1 MLKKYFYLFALL
13 FVPAFPV
20 SAIID
25 EKQSIFGKVVI
36 PYTAF
41 FDPFYTV
48 FKLFLPYLIVI
59 ILVRI
64 AFAFFGKKIKKWVAR
79 KRQGKL

>member
-1 MLKKYFYLFALL
+1 MFKKYFYLLALL
-13 FVPAFPV
+13 FVPVFSVLAV
-20 SAIID
+20 TD
-25 EKQSIFGKVVI
+25 EKQSVWGKIVI

-48 FKLFLPYLIVI
+48 FKLFLPYLVVI
-59 ILVRI
+59 ILARI

-79 KRQGKL
+79 KWRGKL

>member
-1 MLKKYFYLFALL
+1 MLKKYFYLLALL
-13 FVPAFPV
+13 FVPVFSVLAV
-20 SAIID
+20 TD
-25 EKQSIFGKVVI
+25 EKQSVWGKVVI

-41 FDPFYTV
+41 IEPFYTV

-59 ILVRI
+59 ILARI
-64 AFAFFGKKIKKWVAR
+64 TFAFLGKKIKKWIAG